1 LNRKPILLSLLNY
14 IVMATYPPP
23 TFITP
28 IFSSSEF
35 PSTNDTGV
43 SQATLTTALAG
54 KLNYP
59 VAQGAEQLAEGSTAT
74 TQSSTDNS
82 TKIATT
88 AYVKSLAVA
97 GTIITAYPPALST
110 IPNTSAYPASAN
122 FNLGQTLIVGATY
135 QININIVIRTT
146 TGGSLNNGFLFGLVG
161 STTAVQQIDWNAI
174 GNTQNCPSSPQAGG
188 GVYNITWSF
197 ASYINPANYPYN
209 GGTTT
214 LWLGASGFTSTNT
227 PTGTWIFDNGGSS
240 YIQLI
245 RIA

>member
-1 LNRKPILLSLLNY
+1 
-14 IVMATYPPP
+14 MATYPPP

-28 IFSSSEF
+28 IFSSNEF
-35 PSTNDTGV
+35 PSTIDTGV
-43 SQATLTTALAG
+43 SQAELTTALVG

-97 GTIITAYPPALST
+97 GTIVYTYPPSLST
-110 IPNTSAYPASAN
+110 IPNTTTSFGAN
-122 FNLGQTLIVGATY
+122 FNLNQTLIVGATY
-135 QININIVIRTT
+135 QINMNIAIRTT
-146 TGGSLNNGFLFGLVG
+146 TGGSLNNGFLFGLYG
-161 STTAVQQIDWNAI
+161 STTGVQQTDWNAI
-174 GNTQNCPSSPQAGG
+174 GFSQPTPSAPIAGG
-188 GVYNITWSF
+188 GLYQTTWSS
-197 ASYINPANYPYN
+197 AWYINPALYPYN

-214 LWLGASGFTSTNT
+214 LWLGASGYTSTGT